1 MSRYSPESDVLVT
14 VDSGVEVPGRAA
26 GIARLAAG
34 LAVTL
39 ILFAPLAGLTA
50 GRGLTAGAGLA
61 AVVLGLATTGLAA
74 VLGLAL
80 PRGLAVVAVRAVTF
94 RADEDR
100 ALAGLVAAFG
110 LAAAGLAAVRGLAA
124 VFGLAA
130 ALGFAVVFGL
140 ATVRALATVRVLAA
154 AFGLAARFGAA
165 FFDAA
170 ALVTATLGAAGLAA
184 DMVFAATVSALEAM
198 IMALVAAFIARRAVD
213 IVLADEVA
221 LVAAAVIWVA
231 AEVTFA
237 AAEETVLAAATVV
250 GAVLAAAGLA
260 LTRLLGLAATER
272 LLVAR
277 RIAPVRLVRARA
289 VLAEPRR
296 TALRAVD
303 CRGIDL
309 PPVVI
314 NYGGPIPRLA
324 ATYTPA
330 APEKTLT
337 CQLRAVAA
345 TAETTIDGKRC
356 KRPGRFMFAAGR
368 P

>member
-14 VDSGVEVPGRAA
+14 VDTGAEVPGLAA
-26 GIARLAAG
+26 GIGRLVAGREAG
-34 LAVTL
+34 LAGTL
-39 ILFAPLAGLTA
+39 IFLVPLAGLTA
-50 GRGLTAGAGLA
+50 ACGLTSAAGLA
-61 AVVLGLATTGLAA
+61 AIVLGLAAAGLTA
-74 VLGLAL
+74 VFGFAMAL
-80 PRGLAVVAVRAVTF
+80 GLAVVAVRGVAV

-124 VFGLAA
+124 
-130 ALGFAVVFGL
+130 LGFTAVFGL
-140 ATVRALATVRVLAA
+140 ATVRGFAAVRALATVRALAA
-154 AFGLAARFGAA
+154 VFGFAVRFGAA
-165 FFDAA
+165 LDA
-170 ALVTATLGAAGLAA
+170 AAGLAA

-198 IMALVAAFIARRAVD
+198 VMALVAAFIACRAVD

-221 LVAAAVIWVA
+221 LVAAAVILVA

-260 LTRLLGLAATER
+260 LTRLLGLAATLG

-296 TALRAVD
+296 TAVRAVD

-309 PPVVI
+309 PPIVI

-330 APEKTLT
+330 ALEKTLT
-337 CQLRAVAA
+337 GQLRGLAA
-345 TAETTIDGKRC
+345 TAETIIDGKRC
-356 KRPGRFMFAAGR
+356 KRRRRFLFVAGR